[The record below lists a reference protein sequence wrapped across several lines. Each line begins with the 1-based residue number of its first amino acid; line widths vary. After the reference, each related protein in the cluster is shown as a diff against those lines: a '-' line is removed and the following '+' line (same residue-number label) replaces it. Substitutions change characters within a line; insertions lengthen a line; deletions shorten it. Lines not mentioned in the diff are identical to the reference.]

1 MATDC
6 IACTAIN
13 WSIITLC
20 VVTIFFL
27 GAVIWKVISV
37 TQWTQPVYI
46 AMLVLLQLTLVGT
59 LLFFVFQNLVMI
71 DFFIEKPTGV
81 YACAEAATNDLG
93 ATILS
98 QAILL
103 NINRWVS
110 YLLRIRMTA
119 GITKH
124 EVPQVESKIN
134 RLMIYVNIAT
144 AACMLTILM
153 LEISLWIKG
162 CTATDYDNF

>member
-6 IACTAIN
+6 TACSAID
-13 WSIITLC
+13 WSIIALC
-20 VVTIFFL
+20 LVTIIFL
-27 GAVIWKVISV
+27 GAVICKVV
-37 TQWTQPVYI
+37 TITRWTQPVYI
-46 AMLVLLQLTLVGT
+46 AMLVLLQLTLVGM
-59 LLFFVFQNLVMI
+59 LLFFVFQNLILSGFYI
-71 DFFIEKPTGV
+71 DRPVGV
-81 YACAEAATNDLG
+81 YACTEAMTNDMG

-124 EVPQVESKIN
+124 EVPQVEAKIN
-134 RLMIYVNIAT
+134 RLMIYVNLAT

-153 LEISLWIKG
+153 LELSLWIKG
-162 CTATDYDNF
+162 CTATDYENF